1 MLGMKS
7 GAISD
12 QVALSNYFVS
22 SLTSKAR
29 READTLRRQ
38 LKGSDVDHVAIPW
51 LTGLRIRDVDI
62 NATLYV
68 PYRNGK
74 YFCPLCAMRSGK
86 QQAMTA
92 ADHVTTESKSAKTGG
107 LSIVYQCP
115 GCDNW
120 FD

>member
-1 MLGMKS
+1 MKT

-22 SLTSKAR
+22 SLTSRAR
-29 READTLRRQ
+29 READALRRHIKDPDAD
-38 LKGSDVDHVAIPW
+38 LKASPW
-51 LTGLRIRDVDI
+51 LDGLTVRDVDV

-74 YFCPLCAMRSGK
+74 YFCPLCAMRLGK
-86 QQAMTA
+86 QRAMTA
-92 ADHVTTESKSAKTGG
+92 ADHVTTGSKSAKAEG
-107 LSIVYQCP
+107 LSIVYQCSA
-115 GCDNW
+115 CDNW